1 MRSLSRGESWF
12 KLVFFAFWA
21 GSCSPQAPAEEPP
34 TEAKPFASAGDEEAE
49 ASAEGPAAPSGRLW
63 ATETFS
69 PRPGSVPDP
78 DLEELSDACGRGDA
92 ALHDVAAFVA
102 QYQASHGDPP
112 SLDEVN
118 FELKRR
124 GSPYVMPRMWTA
136 TTSGVPKAELLGA
149 VQTWAK
155 SRPARGQVR
164 CGAASFDGAK
174 ERQLALL
181 QVDVLAELAPLPTR
195 VEAGVWLELEVGFLA
210 PTTAAS
216 VVLLPPDG
224 PPRTVN
230 STLEG
235 TRARA
240 RLSLATEGTWLI
252 QVMATQEGGPLP
264 IASALV
270 TAGKQPP
277 DAYDARPV
285 PGEKA
290 FDASLNPG
298 DALFVLVNAA
308 RKEEGLPALKRNK
321 TLDRAATM
329 HSTHMREQGRI
340 SHDTGHG
347 DPAKRVA
354 QAGITPKATGENVAL
369 AQSVQRLHRALWASP
384 SHRENLLLRR
394 WDEVGI
400 GIVERADGA
409 LLATELFIDS
419 N

>member
-1 MRSLSRGESWF
+1 MRSLHRGESWF
-12 KLVFFAFWA
+12 TLVFFAFWA
-21 GSCSPQAPAEEPP
+21 GSCSPRTTATGPP
-34 TEAKPFASAGDEEAE
+34 TEAIPLAASADEDRE
-49 ASAEGPAAPSGRLW
+49 ASGEGAAAPSGRLW

-102 QYQASHGDPP
+102 EYQARHGDPP

-136 TTSGVPKAELLGA
+136 TTSGVPKAELLDA

-155 SRPARGQVR
+155 ARPSRGQVR
-164 CGAASFDGAK
+164 CGAASFDGPK
-174 ERQLALL
+174 EHQLALL

-195 VEAGVWLELEVGFLA
+195 VEAGAWLELEVGFLS

-235 TRARA
+235 NRARA
-240 RLSLATEGTWLI
+240 RVSLATEGTWLVQI
-252 QVMATQEGGPLP
+252 MATQEGGPLP
-264 IASALV
+264 VASALV

-285 PGEKA
+285 PGEEA
-290 FDASLNPG
+290 FDPSLRPA

-308 RKEEGLPALKRNK
+308 RHEQGLPALGRNK
-321 TLDRAATM
+321 TLDRAATL
-329 HSTHMREQGRI
+329 HSTHMREQGRT
-340 SHDTGHG
+340 SHDAGHG

-354 QAGITPKATGENVAL
+354 QAGLAPKATGENVAL
-369 AQSVQRLHRALWASP
+369 AQSVKRLHRALWASP
-384 SHRENLLLRR
+384 SHRENLLLLR